1 MEYLEVKAY
10 AKLIGKSKKT
20 VYKMIKNGFLPATKE
35 GKSYKVAVDTNMTA
49 KHEETKEK
57 ISRMKAELIALGRRV
72 AALEKATAKQ
82 DAKL

>member
-20 VYKMIKNGFLPATKE
+20 VYKMIKNGFLPASKE

-49 KHEETKEK
+49 RHEATKEK
-57 ISRMKAELIALGRRV
+57 INSMKAELAALSKRV
-72 AALEKATAKQ
+72 AALEKVTAE
-82 DAKL
+82 